1 MKNAI
6 VKASVAQRKLQIVL
20 KLLGEKKAVLFC
32 IYVKAVQ
39 NYLMIHYVTL
49 IKRHWSNRLDQ
60 SAPMS
65 AIYSQAND
73 PGDHE
78 MADTSHI
85 SNNLQ
90 NKSSAENTEQIDID
104 SIEWKND
111 EDNICPQCG
120 QNHGYKLIAEHYTRY
135 DFIS

>member
-78 MADTSHI
+78 MADTSLI
-85 SNNLQ
+85 LNNPK
-90 NKSSAENTEQIDID
+90 NKSSAENTRAGDIVFD
-104 SIEWKND
+104 CME
-111 EDNICPQCG
+111 E
-120 QNHGYKLIAEHYTRY
+120 
-135 DFIS
+135 